1 MAAAAKGAREQ
12 IAFYAS
18 TPAYRPVLELHG
30 WGDLQPEL
38 NTLSKRGEWEKMGEL
53 IDDDV
58 LNAFAVVAP
67 LDEVATEVRNRF
79 DDIVDRFSFYTPYKA
94 DPEIWKV
101 RAGRLPLGL
110 APTGEG
116 GTAATPCALD
126 ARVRLHSM
134 WLEDGKVPNWA
145 EQVTAIATAVS
156 SLALLS
162 AIGAVIFA
170 ARQARETRIGR
181 QAETAVEFFRRWNE
195 SSLEE
200 TRRLV
205 AQFETNEAL
214 RDAMVRFIAENS
226 QSAYVLYRELD
237 YFEQLGALEKHGGFD
252 FELIRSFLGQ
262 RLIDRWE
269 MWQPTIEVIGGRSAY
284 PMFDRLVA
292 KVRAAG

>member
-1 MAAAAKGAREQ
+1 M
-12 IAFYAS
+12 
-18 TPAYRPVLELHG
+18 
-30 WGDLQPEL
+30 
-38 NTLSKRGEWEKMGEL
+38 
-53 IDDDV
+53 
-58 LNAFAVVAP
+58 
-67 LDEVATEVRNRF
+67 
-79 DDIVDRFSFYTPYKA
+79 
-94 DPEIWKV
+94 
-101 RAGRLPLGL
+101 
-110 APTGEG
+110 
-116 GTAATPCALD
+116 
-126 ARVRLHSM
+126 
-134 WLEDGKVPNWA
+134 PNWA

-205 AQFETNEAL
+205 AQFETSQAL

-226 QSAYVLYRELD
+226 ERAYVLYRELD

-252 FELIRSFLGQ
+252 FELIRSMLGQ

-269 MWQPTIEVIGGRSAY
+269 MWQPTIEVIGGRKAY
-284 PMFDRLVA
+284 PMFDQLVT
-292 KVRAAG
+292 KVRSAG

>member
-1 MAAAAKGAREQ
+1 
-12 IAFYAS
+12 
-18 TPAYRPVLELHG
+18 
-30 WGDLQPEL
+30 
-38 NTLSKRGEWEKMGEL
+38 
-53 IDDDV
+53 
-58 LNAFAVVAP
+58 
-67 LDEVATEVRNRF
+67 
-79 DDIVDRFSFYTPYKA
+79 
-94 DPEIWKV
+94 
-101 RAGRLPLGL
+101 
-110 APTGEG
+110 
-116 GTAATPCALD
+116 
-126 ARVRLHSM
+126 
-134 WLEDGKVPNWA
+134 LEDDSMPNWA

-205 AQFETNEAL
+205 AQFETPEAL

-226 QSAYVLYRELD
+226 ERAYVLYRELD

-252 FELIRSFLGQ
+252 FELVRSLLGQ

-269 MWQPTIEVIGGRSAY
+269 MWQPTIEAIGGRSTY
-284 PMFDRLVA
+284 PMFDQLVA
-292 KVRAAG
+292 KVRAAE